1 MDAEAVSD
9 SEMDA
14 LKAKLTANRKETI
27 PIVIATK
34 KRSPEK
40 PMCVVVFEFFFT
52 AEL

>member
-27 PIVIATK
+27 QAEILESQGDVTFKAH
-34 KRSPEK
+34 EK
-40 PMCVVVFEFFFT
+40 T
-52 AEL
+52 AASRNSFLM